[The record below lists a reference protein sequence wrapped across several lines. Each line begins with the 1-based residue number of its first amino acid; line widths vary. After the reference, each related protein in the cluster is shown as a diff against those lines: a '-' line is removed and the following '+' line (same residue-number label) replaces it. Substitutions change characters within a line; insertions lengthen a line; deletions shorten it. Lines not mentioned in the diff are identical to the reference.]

1 MTEYNPGP
9 EFRKS
14 SGYGNR
20 PHPRKPGETEFHT
33 GIDFKAPIGT
43 PIPAASD
50 GKVVYSQFN
59 SSGGFGYT
67 VVIKSEGA
75 DGKPY
80 FTQYSHM
87 VGPGAAFGT
96 EVRAG
101 QAIGQVGNTGLSTG
115 PHLHFEVL
123 GGNAPVNNRNDP
135 KDNGIGFTT
144 WKKEDRLY
152 RHDPTEFIRFRRFA
166 NRRQAESSLEI
177 RSE

>member
-1 MTEYNPGP
+1 
-9 EFRKS
+9 
-14 SGYGNR
+14 
-20 PHPRKPGETEFHT
+20 
-33 GIDFKAPIGT
+33 
-43 PIPAASD
+43 
-50 GKVVYSQFN
+50 
-59 SSGGFGYT
+59 
-67 VVIKSEGA
+67 
-75 DGKPY
+75 
-80 FTQYSHM
+80 
-87 VGPGAAFGT
+87 
-96 EVRAG
+96 
-101 QAIGQVGNTGLSTG
+101 VGNTGLSTG